1 MHSSHPLA
9 RCLTLVLGLSLLGCQ
24 AGTATPAAEGDAA
37 PAPGQAARE
46 SATTAAPTL
55 AATDPATDLPAA
67 MTRMR
72 EQMGAMR
79 GMMDGGEA
87 ATPDRERLGP
97 MMDQMGATM
106 RGMSEMMQGG
116 MMGGSAEG
124 GMMGGGMMSPEAM
137 AAHMALMQ
145 EQMDQMR
152 AAMGLG
158 SATAPAAG
166 ATAATATLEELRSRL
181 DALDRLLAEL
191 EAGRPTAASTAAVA
205 P

>member
-1 MHSSHPLA
+1 MTIPHPLI
-9 RCLTLVLGLSLLGCQ
+9 RCLPLALGLTLLGCQ
-24 AGTATPAAEGDAA
+24 GGTATPAVGDAA
-37 PAPGQAARE
+37 PPDQAAQE
-46 SATTAAPTL
+46 STATTALTP
-55 AATDPATDLPAA
+55 AAGSATDLPAA
-67 MTRMR
+67 MARMH

-79 GMMDGGEA
+79 GMMDGDA

-106 RGMSEMMQGG
+106 RGMAEMMQGG
-116 MMGGSAEG
+116 MMSSSAEG
-124 GMMGGGMMSPEAM
+124 GMMGRGGGTMSPEAM

-166 ATAATATLEELRSRL
+166 ATAATASLEELRSRL
-181 DALDRLLAEL
+181 DALDKMLAEL
-191 EAGRPTAASTAAVA
+191 EAGQTAATPTTAVT